1 MYTATAFAAVAV
13 IVITSSMGGIWLSR
27 RRRRRDD
34 HSTHAVA
41 STLAPVYGEERAAA
55 LERIEAAVTELLTG
69 VTGSLSEM
77 TGDSTKYG
85 RALEQHRQSLERI
98 ATIEDLR
105 ELEKRLVEQV
115 KDVQAANDT
124 YRRDLDAANLRVQEQ
139 QRDLERLQSSVG
151 VDFLTELPNRQ
162 RLDEFMRDLMNRA
175 ERYGQ
180 RFAIVIFDL
189 DHFKSIND
197 EFGHAAGDRV
207 LRAIAQLLAEDKRA
221 SDFLARYGGEEFV
234 LLLPQTALE
243 NAVRLAEKICER
255 IRVRN
260 FQFQTQ
266 PIRLTVSAGVG
277 EIVPGQD
284 TADSLF
290 ERVDKAL
297 YRAKN
302 EGRDR
307 ICVSEAPAPRA

>member
-1 MYTATAFAAVAV
+1 MYIAIVLATLAV
-13 IVITSSMGGIWLSR
+13 IVVSSSTGGIWMSQR
-27 RRRRRDD
+27 RRTRGAASAGPAV
-34 HSTHAVA
+34 ST
-41 STLAPVYGEERAAA
+41 APRNEDRAAT
-55 LERIEAAVTELLTG
+55 LERIEAALTELFSS
-69 VTGSLSEM
+69 VTGSLSTM

-105 ELEKRLVEQV
+105 ELEQRLNEQV
-115 KDVQAANDT
+115 RDVQAANDR
-124 YRRDLDAANLRVQEQ
+124 YRRELDAANLRVQEQ
-139 QRDLERLQSSVG
+139 QKDLERLQGSVG
-151 VDFLTELPNRQ
+151 LDFLTELPNRQ
-162 RLDEFMRDLMNRA
+162 RLDEFMRDLMSRA

-197 EFGHAAGDRV
+197 QFGHAAGDRV
-207 LRAIAQLLAEDKRA
+207 LRALAQLLAEDKRA

-234 LLLPQTALE
+234 MLLPQTTLE
-243 NAVRLAEKICER
+243 NAVKLAEKLAER
-255 IRVRN
+255 IRARN

-277 EIVPGQD
+277 EVAPGLD

-297 YRAKN
+297 YRAKS

-307 ICVSEAPAPRA
+307 VCTSEAPAPRD